1 MSFGFSHL
9 LSVFLSSFFFFFKTQ
24 VCPIWPHFSYFGRYS
39 SKHLEFTACQSWP
52 KKSFSQGALWTLKF
66 QYGVF
71 PYNSSR
77 KNWVKIDRFLE
88 TKNFSWFFLSITEK
102 KSCQMLQKMCSLIL
116 IFLCKSYVYHFQILT
131 YNFSSQRYSQVN
143 FCLSFALS
151 PTSPGYSEKNCTKKP
166 MLFLA
171 SMGETELTH
180 DIFLNSH
187 LGLSRSLRPKE
198 AA

>member
-24 VCPIWPHFSYFGRYS
+24 VCPIWPHFSYFGRHS

-88 TKNFSWFFLSITEK
+88 TKNFSWFFLSITEIQNK
-102 KSCQMLQKMCSLIL
+102 TCQMLQKNVPIRLWKQYKHVSWKSS
-116 IFLCKSYVYHFQILT
+116 IFKFSKMNDFCPCPENIRHMNHFQIHTLKILCPK
-131 YNFSSQRYSQVN
+131 V
-143 FCLSFALS
+143 FCLSF
-151 PTSPGYSEKNCTKKP
+151 GKK
-166 MLFLA
+166 L
-171 SMGETELTH
+171 
-180 DIFLNSH
+180 
-187 LGLSRSLRPKE
+187 
-198 AA
+198 